1 MAAKPGSNETYRNA
15 PLAKISPEQV
25 DVLVGMVRVNP
36 HLALD
41 DLVWAFRRQTGVTLS
56 TPTIKKYLGQ
66 AGFEL
71 IRARRTDKPNEV
83 SPKSYRYSASH
94 RDSGDIVRYPCGLT
108 DSEWEHVAHLF
119 DPKGRRGAPEKY
131 PRRQMLDAC
140 IYVLRSGCSWRML
153 PKDLPP
159 WSVVYRTFRRWQSRG
174 LFETMHDELSD
185 LWRSRQHAG
194 PEPTQA
200 VLDSKSVATSP
211 QGGPKG
217 YDAAKKVKGR
227 KRHIVTDT
235 AGLLL
240 AVLITTAAT
249 QDRDAA
255 LPAIELAKAK
265 MPLMQTVFVDSVY
278 GGRCAEAIRD
288 QHQIR
293 VEIVRPPRRLWA
305 QADADG
311 QLPLLEVP
319 TGFSV
324 LPKRWVVERT
334 LAWTDRPRRMN
345 KDHDRN
351 LDVAAGWVWL
361 TEARMLLRR
370 LEN

>member
-15 PLAKISPEQV
+15 PRPKISPEQI
-25 DVLVGMVRVNP
+25 DVLVDMVRDNP
-36 HLALD
+36 QLALD

-56 TPTIKKYLGQ
+56 APTIKKYLKQ

-71 IRARRTDKPNEV
+71 VRAKRTAEPDKPI
-83 SPKSYRYSASH
+83 PKSYRYSAAH
-94 RDSGDIVRYPCGLT
+94 RDPGDLVRYPCGLT
-108 DSEWEHVAHLF
+108 DLEWEHVAHLF
-119 DPKGRRGAPEKY
+119 DPKGRRGSPGKY

-159 WSVVYRTFRRWQSRG
+159 WDVVYRTFRRWQSRG
-174 LFETMHDELSD
+174 LFEKMHDELSA
-185 LWRSRQHAG
+185 LWRSRQHPS
-194 PEPTQA
+194 PEPAKA

-240 AVLITTAAT
+240 AVLVTTAAT

-255 LPAIELAKAK
+255 LPAVELAKAK
-265 MPLMQTVFVDSVY
+265 MPSMTTLYVDSAY
-278 GGRCAEAIRD
+278 GGRCAEEIRK
-288 QHQIR
+288 QHQLR
-293 VEIVRPPRRLWA
+293 VEIVRPPRRVWA
-305 QADADG
+305 RADENG

-319 TGFSV
+319 IGFQV

-334 LAWTDRPRRMN
+334 IAWTDRPRRMN

-370 LEN
+370 LVA